1 MSVGVVALM
10 ISLSACSTS
19 QWDKTFGFGWPE
31 GITTQAHRV
40 RGLWTWSIV
49 AALIVGVLVWGLIFW
64 ACIAYR
70 RRDGELPRQT
80 KYNLPIE
87 ALYTVVP
94 FIIVAVL
101 FYYTAVTQN
110 YVTTTKPAA
119 DTTVSVT
126 AFKWNWQFSYD
137 GVQDPRTNQ
146 AVYTVGTANEI
157 PVLVVPVN
165 QNVRFRVNSNDVIHS
180 FWVPDT
186 LFKRDV
192 FPAAT
197 KNQNNVFQL
206 RPEVEG
212 TYVGRCAELCGT
224 YHSQMNFEMRVVSA
238 SDYQRYLNALA
249 SFGNDDLDRQAK
261 ALTAIGQP
269 AQATTTHP
277 FDTSRTARA
286 PSESQN
292 TN

>member
-10 ISLSACSTS
+10 ISLSACSTE
-19 QWDKTFGFGWPE
+19 QWDKAFAFGWPL
-31 GITTQAHRV
+31 GITTQAHAV

-49 AALIVGVLVWGLIFW
+49 AALAVGVLVWGLIFW

-70 RRDGELPRQT
+70 RRDGQLPRQT

-94 FIIVAVL
+94 FITVAVL
-101 FYYTAVTQN
+101 FYYTVVTQN
-110 YVTTTKPAA
+110 IVVTTKPTA

-126 AFKWNWQFSYD
+126 AFKWNWQFTYD
-137 GVQDPRTNQ
+137 QVRDPRSDE
-146 AVYTVGTANEI
+146 AVYTVGSANEI

-165 QNVRFRVNSNDVIHS
+165 ENVRFVVNSNDVIQS

-212 TYVGRCAELCGT
+212 SYVGRCAELCGT
-224 YHSQMNFEMRVVSA
+224 YHSQMNFEMRVVSP

-249 SFGNDDLDRQAK
+249 SFGNEDLDRQFK
-261 ALTAIGQP
+261 ALTAIRQP
-269 AQATTTHP
+269 GQATTTHP
-277 FDTSRTARA
+277 FNTDRTLRA
-286 PSESQN
+286 PSEPQGN
-292 TN
+292 N